1 MAADVLQV
9 ADDALQ
15 DIKAVMSEAGV
26 KDLLAIFNSAVKTHR
41 ELMSDIVAIQDK
53 ESKEEEKLAKEYTGK
68 VDELLKKDQRRKLK
82 CLNGVQEGLVSL
94 LPLLTSEFSGTFST
108 KDRTSENCPC
118 SLKQASQLNILNSCH
133 KRRIRDSLHW

>member
-1 MAADVLQV
+1 MFPTLETLNMAKTNEQIISQKERMAADVLQV

-68 VDELLKKDQRRKLK
+68 VDELLKKI
-82 CLNGVQEGLVSL
+82 
-94 LPLLTSEFSGTFST
+94 SGG
-108 KDRTSENCPC
+108 N
-118 SLKQASQLNILNSCH
+118 
-133 KRRIRDSLHW
+133 